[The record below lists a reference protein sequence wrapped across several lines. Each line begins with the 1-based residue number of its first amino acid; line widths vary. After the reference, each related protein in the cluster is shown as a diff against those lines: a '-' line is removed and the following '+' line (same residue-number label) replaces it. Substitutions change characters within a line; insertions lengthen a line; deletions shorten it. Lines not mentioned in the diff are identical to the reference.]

1 MYAYKCRRLFQYEPL
16 PEGNAPRGVIGIP
29 RVLNM
34 YEDYPFWF
42 TFFTE
47 LGFSVRLSS
56 PSSKAVY
63 EKGIETMPSE
73 SVCYPAKLSHGH
85 VMDLIEQGVK
95 LIFYPCLTHEHKE
108 QLEADNHFNCPIVTS
123 YPEVLA
129 KNIDVFRR
137 LDVKML
143 HPFLPFQPRSSGWH
157 GGCVKNCRDWESL
170 LERSPGRWK

>member
-1 MYAYKCRRLFQYEPL
+1 
-16 PEGNAPRGVIGIP
+16 
-29 RVLNM
+29 
-34 YEDYPFWF
+34 
-42 TFFTE
+42 
-47 LGFSVRLSS
+47 
-56 PSSKAVY
+56 
-63 EKGIETMPSE
+63 MPSE

-143 HPFLPFQPRSSGWH
+143 HPFLPFNHKQRLARRLCEELQGL
-157 GGCVKNCRDWESL
+157 ESL